1 MSESMFGMMFSM
13 LGLDPAQFQQQAGQ
27 VIAAILEA
35 RIRCERIEA
44 KLDALL
50 DKLDPEQTIARRPPV
65 AFLPGVGS
73 GAGPGNG
80 ADATP
85 TLDARSSEP
94 PPPHEPH
101 IGNAA
106 GIGGGAVNA
115 EWRPYGV
122 AR

>member
-1 MSESMFGMMFSM
+1 MFGMMFSM

-27 VIAAILEA
+27 LLAAILET
-35 RIRCERIEA
+35 RIRVERIEY

-50 DKLDPEQTIARRPPV
+50 DKLDPEQTIARRPTV

-73 GAGPGNG
+73 GTGPGNG
-80 ADATP
+80 ADATA
-85 TLDARSSEP
+85 TFDARGSEP

-101 IGNAA
+101 INDAQGV
-106 GIGGGAVNA
+106 GGGVVHA